1 MQIAVKTSFQI
12 GGIFPAGQLDFGPR
26 QETLVSKGYFF
37 LKDKYIFVCL
47 QLYCINSLW
56 IMQD

>member
-26 QETLVSKGYFF
+26 QETLVSKGFF
-37 LKDKYIFVCL
+37 F
-47 QLYCINSLW
+47 
-56 IMQD
+56 